1 MESTPVSRAS
11 LETRCGGIRLQSC
24 PSTLSLDAV
33 GLVFLFFTSAEWQS
47 QRAMPTTF
55 FLCFSQD
62 SYGMPVKILG
72 KWMTLNPVAIFL
84 SFLFWGWLWGVP
96 GMLLAVPILST
107 I

>member
-24 PSTLSLDAV
+24 PSTLRLDAV

-62 SYGMPVKILG
+62 SYGMPVFRFRVVFIQANML
-72 KWMTLNPVAIFL
+72 
-84 SFLFWGWLWGVP
+84 P
-96 GMLLAVPILST
+96 GQLVRSKGEQPSNV
-107 I
+107 

>member
-62 SYGMPVKILG
+62 SYGMPVHC
-72 KWMTLNPVAIFL
+72 FRSL
-84 SFLFWGWLWGVP
+84 SLLFRR
-96 GMLLAVPILST
+96 
-107 I
+107 

>member
-55 FLCFSQD
+55 FCALAKTPMGC
-62 SYGMPVKILG
+62 
-72 KWMTLNPVAIFL
+72 
-84 SFLFWGWLWGVP
+84 LWID
-96 GMLLAVPILST
+96 LERTRAKNWYRYEEKT
-107 I
+107 

>member
-62 SYGMPVKILG
+62 SYGMPVESFSFRCRFA
-72 KWMTLNPVAIFL
+72 TLNEVSRCSGNALAGQIPAVRY
-84 SFLFWGWLWGVP
+84 SVP
-96 GMLLAVPILST
+96 
-107 I
+107 

>member
-55 FLCFSQD
+55 FFCFSQD
-62 SYGMPVKILG
+62 SYGMPVQKFSRVGRGAYSINAPP
-72 KWMTLNPVAIFL
+72 TSVARA
-84 SFLFWGWLWGVP
+84 SPSDWA
-96 GMLLAVPILST
+96 AVVI
-107 I
+107 

>member
-55 FLCFSQD
+55 FLCFNA
-62 SYGMPVKILG
+62 VKAG
-72 KWMTLNPVAIFL
+72 VAKHAGGHLQVMGEVFWIFFQIGPRQPQE
-84 SFLFWGWLWGVP
+84 SRDEP
-96 GMLLAVPILST
+96 AA
-107 I
+107 

>member
-62 SYGMPVKILG
+62 SYGMPVK
-72 KWMTLNPVAIFL
+72 VFL
-84 SFLFWGWLWGVP
+84 LFKMWLAP
-96 GMLLAVPILST
+96 AQHSRSYQMFCYKLAT
-107 I
+107 GNFG

>member
-55 FLCFSQD
+55 FCALAKSPMGCLWDNSALDFRACHEINISNISGIRMNCIVPFS
-62 SYGMPVKILG
+62 VE
-72 KWMTLNPVAIFL
+72 
-84 SFLFWGWLWGVP
+84 
-96 GMLLAVPILST
+96 
-107 I
+107 